1 MDERTNEGGGDA
13 NRRREGEEMN
23 AVAMRNGVCRRLFSA
38 NREHGRALIKEL
50 SPLRVLP
57 EFFPVKVLIFSDAT
71 ACPRE

>member
-1 MDERTNEGGGDA
+1 
-13 NRRREGEEMN
+13 MN
-23 AVAMRNGVCRRLFSA
+23 AAATRNGVCRRLFSA